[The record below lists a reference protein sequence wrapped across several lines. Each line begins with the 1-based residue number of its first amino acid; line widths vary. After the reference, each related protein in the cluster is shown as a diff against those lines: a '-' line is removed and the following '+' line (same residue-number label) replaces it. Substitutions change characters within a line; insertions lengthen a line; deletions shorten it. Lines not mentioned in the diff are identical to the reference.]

1 MFTVCF
7 AVVAH
12 DVLLSG
18 LKPDGSVKLRVV
30 YNLTGSGVNAATVP
44 TEKLRVD
51 TLDAFLDLIVATHAL
66 CGVGSS
72 LRCTCVLKWFAFV
85 LSGFAGDLE
94 GGHRQCVQE
103 TSVEPIA
110 SRSGMGGMAHQRY
123 YGGNGQALQH
133 AFWRNFECPLLGQ
146 NRFMLSCV
154 CTVSMLSGLFVG
166 GRRAPDQDCK
176 EDSAP
181 AGVAI
186 CG

>member
-1 MFTVCF
+1 MLLFLVSTVCF

-44 TEKLRVD
+44 SEKLRVD
-51 TLDAFLDLIVATHAL
+51 TLDAFLDLIAATHAL

-123 YGGNGQALQH
+123 YDGNGQTL
-133 AFWRNFECPLLGQ
+133 
-146 NRFMLSCV
+146 
-154 CTVSMLSGLFVG
+154 
-166 GRRAPDQDCK
+166 
-176 EDSAP
+176 
-181 AGVAI
+181 
-186 CG
+186 